1 MRKSIRYCSC
11 CIIGQLSCRFSSLA
25 KANQAFVCIMHQQLK
40 FANFVHVLAV
50 DFDIVHTNVAA
61 DEVDGFD
68 LENSLCTLESL
79 SPFKIRNRDPIIAVN
94 RPNRMNERAFN
105 EFRYTEF
112 VSNGQTEKP
121 RSSFRFPLRR
131 RQCRREIL
139 IGQKDRTQKDTR
151 LIFLRSIFLPLQPPF
166 YTSEKQNHLR
176 PIIASL
182 NTVAVK
188 DKRQISINVGGTGL
202 GLNTILN

>member
-1 MRKSIRYCSC
+1 
-11 CIIGQLSCRFSSLA
+11 
-25 KANQAFVCIMHQQLK
+25 V
-40 FANFVHVLAV
+40 
-50 DFDIVHTNVAA
+50 
-61 DEVDGFD
+61 
-68 LENSLCTLESL
+68 
-79 SPFKIRNRDPIIAVN
+79 VN

-166 YTSEKQNHLR
+166 YTGEKQNHPR

-188 DKRQISINVGGTGL
+188 DKRQISIYVDGTGL
-202 GLNTILN
+202 RLCCNQHTLPLCPISDKVFLISWRNVGMRFRNFVRTGA